1 MKLYVTHTSPFV
13 RKVLV
18 CAHELGLADRIEQ
31 VLLRPSPLEP
41 NAELSRANPLNKIPA
56 LVLADGSGLYDSRVI
71 CEYLDGLGS
80 ARVMPTGPAR
90 LGVLRRQALADG
102 ILDAAILVF
111 YERQQRP
118 VHLHWDAWLQGQTTK
133 AKQGLDALE
142 SEAHELTLALDHCGE
157 GALTLD
163 LVSVGVTL
171 GWLDFRG
178 AVGDFREGRP
188 ALDKLAERLFV
199 RPSMMATAPRG

>member
-1 MKLYVTHTSPFV
+1 MKLYVTTTSPFV

-18 CAHELGLADRIEQ
+18 CAHELGLAERIEQ
-31 VLLRPSPLEP
+31 VPFRPSPLEP
-41 NAELSRANPLNKIPA
+41 SAELSRANPLNKIPA
-56 LVLADGSGLYDSRVI
+56 LVLADGSSLYDSRVI

-80 ARVMPTGPAR
+80 ARVLPTGQGR
-90 LGVLRRQALADG
+90 LTALRRQALADG

-118 VHLHWDAWLQGQTTK
+118 VHLHWDAWLHGQTTK

-142 SEAHELTLALDHCGE
+142 HEARELSEALDQCSE
-157 GALTLD
+157 RALTLD

-178 AVGDFREGRP
+178 AVGDFREERP
-188 ALDKLAERLFV
+188 RLTELAARLFA
-199 RPSMMATAPRG
+199 RPSMMVTAPRA